1 MSSAITGT
9 QDEDRSQYTREESRE
24 IRRRSLRLLGS
35 LVRPLKPQIVLAAAV
50 LVVST
55 ALQVAGPILIS
66 IGIDRA
72 LPAVLNLSL
81 IHI

>member
-1 MSSAITGT
+1 MSTAITGT
-9 QDEDRSQYTREESRE
+9 QDEDRSSYTKEESRA

-35 LVRPLKPQIVLAAAV
+35 LVRPLKAQIALAAIVLV
-50 LVVST
+50 IST

-66 IGIDRA
+66 IGLDRA
-72 LPAVLNLSL
+72 LSL